1 MSIMSIVAKIKASR
15 QRLME
20 ALNTTQD
27 KTLTQLTEEVLND
40 YIVKPEEPQDFYNRT
55 RPTDWINI
63 ATIEANEIVILVQQ
77 PTVIKF
83 DINVPFIYDG
93 TQYPAA
99 PSNFTLTGTGQKE
112 VRIKGVNPI
121 TRFSFLDSSSQNKKG
136 SFNIKEIIFNTPNL
150 NSLSFGG
157 AISND
162 YSDCIQCE
170 YITFIN
176 ENLTNLDNLF
186 SRNRKLKT
194 VIGLNYSKCTQSER
208 TFRFCEN
215 LKTLGV
221 VDLSNSRSLNRMCDS
236 SGIENIDLKM
246 SRPGA
251 FSVLFGWCAFL
262 ENASITCN
270 VDLNLEDIFTTS
282 NIIKRVNIN
291 TNANIVLNN
300 FLVQKTDLKFLKINR
315 IQ

>member
-1 MSIMSIVAKIKASR
+1 MSIMSIVEKIKASR
-15 QRLME
+15 QRLIK

-40 YIVKPEEPQDFYNRT
+40 YIIEPEEPQDFYNRT
-55 RPTDWINI
+55 RPADWLNI
-63 ATIEANEIVILVQQ
+63 PTVAENEIVILVQR

-83 DINVPFIYDG
+83 DIDTPFTYDG

-99 PSNFTLTGTGQKE
+99 PSNFTLKGTGQKE

-121 TRFSFLDSSSQNKKG
+121 TRFSFVDSSSQNKKG
-136 SFNIKEIIFNTPNL
+136 SFNIKEVIFNTPNL
-150 NSLSFGG
+150 NALSFGG

-176 ENLTNLDNLF
+176 ENLTNLNNLF

-194 VIGLNYSKCTQSER
+194 VIGLDYSKCTQSER

-221 VDLSNSRSLNRMCDS
+221 VDLSNSTNLNRMCDS
-236 SGIENIDLKM
+236 TALENIVIKIGEP
-246 SRPGA
+246 SG
-251 FSVLFGWCAFL
+251 FSILFGWCPNL
-262 ENASITCN
+262 KNIDITCRIA
-270 VDLNLEDIFTTS
+270 LNLEETFSAS
-282 NIIKRVNIN
+282 NSLIRVIIN
-291 TNANIVLNN
+291 TNANFILNN
-300 FLVQKTDLKFLKINR
+300 FISQKTDLKFLKINR